1 MPSGTQGSLQGNG
14 VQMSSFSNQGIDHDD
29 TSNTIARLLYLMI
42 IIAEKEL
49 LCCYD

>member
-1 MPSGTQGSLQGNG
+1 
-14 VQMSSFSNQGIDHDD
+14 MSSFSNQGIGHDD
-29 TSNTIARLLYLMI
+29 MSNTIARLLYLMI

>member
-14 VQMSSFSNQGIDHDD
+14 VQMSSFSNQGIGHDD
-29 TSNTIARLLYLMI
+29 MSNTIARLLI